1 MSHLYAESINDM
13 PGQHDGITRRHSDT
27 DTMVQHH
34 HHLEKT
40 EAFGESITFNVDVP
54 QVFCQLDVLCRSD
67 ETDYAYWK
75 EKARWIRFEEIAE
88 NALGRWSKP
97 HVATLMQTALLN
109 LKKLLQNGVIIL
121 NVSANDLLAIS
132 QIISQSLLDSDYFDN
147 IEVAERLLYILG
159 LPHFHHYEKRSVTK
173 NASSV
178 YLSKQGVISSS
189 TFVMNNLNRRD
200 DEIDKSELGPIDRGI
215 AAAATLTVTPPDQE
229 TIATDTTGQQV
240 SKEYNVKLQR
250 KIGSN
255 SEGASILICPVDFIE
270 NETIVF
276 VRLQKPVELPGM
288 LEVKISSR
296 FIVLLIGPEENE
308 KPLLQ
313 MGRTMATILTDD
325 ICREFAYISK
335 NSDEIMKMMDRFMQ
349 DTYVIP
355 PSEWDPSIRIEP
367 PHKYTSKEERQAKE
381 RQSKA
386 PQETGEKIE
395 EIELTSH
402 ADLTL
407 APSKRPFY
415 GLIRDIR
422 NKLPYYI
429 SDFTDCASLQCL
441 AATLYLFIVCL
452 CSVVAF
458 GGILGTATENYMAT
472 MECILAAAISGIIF
486 ALFSGQPL
494 NIMSA
499 TGPMLILEHIIE
511 HLCKDYRINYLEF
524 RLWIGV
530 WIFILLLIF
539 VVFNLSFLVRY
550 ITRFTEDCFASLVAL
565 IFIVDAIRAILK
577 IRKQYPVNYRPNIL
591 LDYSCSCIFTDIG
604 ENETTI
610 NDANVVDYLFHGTNL
625 NKTSQTACTIAGGF
639 VVGSGCSTPVYHA
652 DIFFFSVLL
661 FIFTFLICMVLKEFR
676 NSSFLPA
683 NIRTILSDFAVLIAI
698 VIMSVWD
705 GYLLL
710 NTPKLYVPTEFKPT
724 RPHDRGW
731 FIPFYGK
738 NELWTIPLAIIPALI
753 ATILIF
759 MDQQITAVI
768 INRKEFKLKKSPGYH
783 LDLFV
788 LSLTILIQSILG
800 LPWFVAATVLA
811 LTHVNSLKLMSVN
824 TAPGEK
830 PKFEGIIEQRV
841 SALLM
846 SILTGL
852 SVLFTQV
859 LNHIPM
865 PVLYGVFMFMGV
877 SALRNMQIYD
887 RVLLFFM
894 PQKYQPD
901 YPYLRHVR
909 ISRVHLFTVVQ
920 IVSLVGLYVL
930 KNIKS
935 IAITFPLLI
944 VGTCFVRKLMDKVFT
959 QEELYWLDDILPG
972 SKESKIRGNSMA
984 RNVRISKVAWEDSNE
999 ESTEVSKIP
1008 NVGSLSIDNTNE
1020 SSVPLIV
1027 VNEIIS
1033 SEETSANASVNHILK
1048 ELQRDVDDLK
1058 RMQQEHIS
1066 KSDANPLASPF
1077 DDLDEEHVAWL
1088 KKKNTKIIESI
1099 VERFQELH
1107 DHFIPLS
1114 TGGYDDPRKNRSGP
1128 AASTVVRDNQILFK
1142 KTLLKLCDQIR
1153 PNLLLTTGGTEIIP
1167 DDIISE

>member
-1 MSHLYAESINDM
+1 MSRLYAESVNDNSENY
-13 PGQHDGITRRHSDT
+13 DEITRRHSDT

-40 EAFGESITFNVDVP
+40 KTPGQSITFNVDVP

-109 LKKLLQNGVIIL
+109 LKKLLQNGVILL
-121 NVSANDLLAIS
+121 NVPANDLLAVS

-147 IEVAERLLYILG
+147 IGAAERLLYILG

-173 NASSV
+173 NASTVS
-178 YLSKQGVISSS
+178 LSKQ
-189 TFVMNNLNRRD
+189 D
-200 DEIDKSELGPIDRGI
+200 DENDKSELGPIDRRI
-215 AAAATLTVTPPDQE
+215 TVAATLTATPPDQE
-229 TIATDTTGQQV
+229 AIATDTTGQQA

-270 NETIVF
+270 KETVVF
-276 VRLQKPVELPGM
+276 VRLQKSIELPGM

-335 NSDEIMKMMDRFMQ
+335 DSDEIMKMMDRFMQ

-381 RQSKA
+381 RQARA
-386 PQETGEKIE
+386 PQEAGEKIE
-395 EIELTSH
+395 EIELTYH
-402 ADLTL
+402 ADPTL
-407 APSKRPFY
+407 VPSKRPFY
-415 GLIRDIR
+415 GLITDIR

-486 ALFSGQPL
+486 ALFGGQPL
-494 NIMSA
+494 NIISA

-511 HLCKDYRINYLEF
+511 HSCRDYRINYLEF

-539 VVFNLSFLVRY
+539 VIFNLSFLVRY

-565 IFIVDAIRAILK
+565 IFIVDAIRAILN
-577 IRKQYPVNYRPNIL
+577 IRKQYPVNYRPSIL

-610 NDANVVDYLFHGTNL
+610 NDASVVDYLFHGTNL
-625 NKTSQTACTIAGGF
+625 NKTSQIACTTAGGF
-639 VVGSGCSTPVYHA
+639 VIGSGCSTPVYHA

-676 NSSFLPA
+676 NSSLLPA

-731 FIPFYGK
+731 FIPFFGK
-738 NELWTIPLAIIPALI
+738 NKLWTIPLAIIPALI

-768 INRKEFKLKKSPGYH
+768 INRKEFKLKKNPGYH

-859 LNHIPM
+859 LRHIPM

-887 RVLLFFM
+887 RALLFFM

-901 YPYLRHVR
+901 YSYLRHVR

-944 VGTCFVRKLMDKVFT
+944 LGTCFVRKLMDKVFT

-972 SKESKIRGNSMA
+972 SKIGRIRGTSMT
-984 RNVRISKVAWEDSNE
+984 RNFQISKVVSGDSNE
-999 ESTEVSKIP
+999 ESTETPSNILLASSETEPNDCNRDTLGYSLPNIVEVSKKP
-1008 NVGSLSIDNTNE
+1008 NVGSLPIDNTNE

-1033 SEETSANASVNHILK
+1033 SEETSANASEEV
-1048 ELQRDVDDLK
+1048 
-1058 RMQQEHIS
+1058 EHFMHRE
-1066 KSDANPLASPF
+1066 SPF
-1077 DDLDEEHVAWL
+1077 EKHHDG
-1088 KKKNTKIIESI
+1088 KIKAIQTP
-1099 VERFQELH
+1099 V
-1107 DHFIPLS
+1107 
-1114 TGGYDDPRKNRSGP
+1114 
-1128 AASTVVRDNQILFK
+1128 
-1142 KTLLKLCDQIR
+1142 
-1153 PNLLLTTGGTEIIP
+1153 
-1167 DDIISE
+1167 